1 MSVVQGSDLGAHWA
15 ESHRLD
21 FTHHMMLIPRGPPVK
36 LLVKES
42 PGSVQTMR
50 H

>member
-21 FTHHMMLIPRGPPVK
+21 HMMLIPRGPPVK

-42 PGSVQTMR
+42 PGSVQTVR

>member
-1 MSVVQGSDLGAHWA
+1 MSVVQGSDLGARRG

-21 FTHHMMLIPRGPPVK
+21 FTHHVMLIPRGPAVK

-42 PGSVQTMR
+42 PLSFLLSL
-50 H
+50 